1 MRPTRP
7 IVLGNWKMH
16 GLRAPGVAL
25 ARAVAAG
32 AGPAATL
39 GVFPP
44 ATILHAVAEA
54 LAGSTVL
61 VGGQDCHHASQ
72 GAYTGSVSAAMLA
85 DAGATWTLLGHSERR
100 HGLGEDD
107 PLIAAKARAAIAAG
121 LGVVICVG
129 ETEAEYVA
137 GATLERLAAQVE
149 GSIPADL
156 PADRLIVA
164 YEPVWAIGT
173 GRTPADAEIAR
184 AHAHL
189 RALLGR
195 RLAGGE
201 QVPLL
206 YGGSVKSGN
215 AGAILATAN
224 VDGALVGGAS
234 LDAGEFLAIAAAG
247 ARV

>member
-1 MRPTRP
+1 MSLTRP

-32 AGPAATL
+32 AGAAVTL

-44 ATILHAVAEA
+44 FTALHAVAEA
-54 LAGSTVL
+54 LAGSAVL
-61 VGGQDCHHASQ
+61 VGGQDCHHALQ

-107 PLIAAKARAAIAAG
+107 PLIAAKARAALDAG

-129 ETEAEYVA
+129 ETEAEYLE
-137 GATLERLAAQVE
+137 GATLDRLAAQVA

-156 PADRLIVA
+156 APARLIVA

-173 GRTPADAEIAR
+173 GRTPAPAEIAR

-189 RALLGR
+189 RGLLGA
-195 RLAGGE
+195 RLAGGDG
-201 QVPLL
+201 VPLL

-215 AGAILATAN
+215 AGSILAIEN

-234 LDAGEFLAIAAAG
+234 LDPAEFLAIAAAG
-247 ARV
+247 ARA